1 MKKLF
6 ILILSLILVGCASGQ
21 KPQETESV
29 GLIEKTTKIESFEIC
44 YHEGGKGETVLLLH
58 GFGGVKEMWFEF
70 AQFLIPSYHVI
81 ILDLPGHGK
90 STKSIEASYT
100 IEKQAE
106 RIDQFANSLELSKF
120 HIAGNSM
127 GGTISGEYAV
137 NYPDRLLSLGLF
149 DTGGVLSN
157 EMSEFISILLLEGKN
172 ILIAKNREEYD
183 KVLEFVF
190 FKIPSWPQER
200 MDGAFERSIADPE
213 LKEKI
218 FEDITSGYQIPL
230 QFNLNKINAPTLI
243 LWGDKDRILDV
254 SCAKILEKGI
264 SNSKTVIMKDMGH
277 CPQMERPEETANH
290 YIEFL
295 QSI

>member
-6 ILILSLILVGCASGQ
+6 ILILSLILLGCASGQ
-21 KPQETESV
+21 NPQETESV

-70 AQFLIPSYHVI
+70 AQFLIPSYRVI

-90 STKSIEASYT
+90 STKIIESSYT

-106 RIDQFANSLELSKF
+106 RIEQFVNSLELSKF

-157 EMSEFISILLLEGKN
+157 EMSEFVSILMSEGKN

-190 FKIPSWPQER
+190 FKIPSWSQER
-200 MDGAFERSIADPE
+200 IDGSFEKSIADPE

-243 LWGDKDRILDV
+243 LWGDKDRVLDV
-254 SCAKILEKGI
+254 SCANILEKGI

-295 QSI
+295 RSI

>member
-6 ILILSLILVGCASGQ
+6 ILILSLIIVGCASGQ

-70 AQFLIPSYHVI
+70 AQFLIPSYRVI

-90 STKSIEASYT
+90 STKIIESSYT

-106 RIDQFANSLELSKF
+106 RIEQFVNSLELSKF

-157 EMSEFISILLLEGKN
+157 EMSEFVSILMSEGKN

-190 FKIPSWPQER
+190 FKIPSWSQER
-200 MDGAFERSIADPE
+200 IDGSFEKSIADPE

-243 LWGDKDRILDV
+243 LWGDKDRVLDV
-254 SCAKILEKGI
+254 SCANILEKGI

-295 QSI
+295 RSI